1 MQLLGSV
8 HPECRL
14 ASGAMLHLKA
24 RRDASSL
31 ASVDA
36 LALLSR
42 CLEALSGTAR
52 TLRAQLT
59 VAAAHLASRALAG
72 PEGLPAL
79 PAFAALPPAQRVELL
94 GSLPLAWPPE
104 RLRTSLPAVLALL
117 TSLVDTEATGSSLA
131 TRLSPVA
138 TRHSPRSSRPSS
150 PPATRNA
157 STTAFPTPQ
166 AAAPLSVAACAA
178 AWQPLGADLTDLG
191 ALVRPLALALRPH
204 GGDRDAQHAGCSYGA
219 SCTFSHH
226 PSYVCWTRFYD
237 MEEPGRL
244 PEDPCWRVPRF
255 QKWALAWAN
264 ADVMH
269 EAAAL
274 QLVMKLGVRD
284 PAISRACTRM
294 CHVRGA

>member
-1 MQLLGSV
+1 MTTVAMQLQNVEAAVLAMHREPSRAAECDRFLQQFSRSEEAWSGALQLLGSV

-117 TSLVDTEATGSSLA
+117 TSLVDTEATGS
-131 TRLSPVA
+131 
-138 TRHSPRSSRPSS
+138 
-150 PPATRNA
+150 
-157 STTAFPTPQ
+157 
-166 AAAPLSVAACAA
+166 
-178 AWQPLGADLTDLG
+178 
-191 ALVRPLALALRPH
+191 
-204 GGDRDAQHAGCSYGA
+204 
-219 SCTFSHH
+219 
-226 PSYVCWTRFYD
+226 
-237 MEEPGRL
+237 
-244 PEDPCWRVPRF
+244 
-255 QKWALAWAN
+255 
-264 ADVMH
+264 
-269 EAAAL
+269 
-274 QLVMKLGVRD
+274 
-284 PAISRACTRM
+284 
-294 CHVRGA
+294 